1 MQNLKISN
9 SPVSNREGMEYTVS
23 ELVKDVRIAIDQNEV
38 GDQLINALDM
48 ETLTL
53 DQIITNKI
61 VDAVSSVEKSAP
73 IHLLDSGEPFAK
85 NLGWKQAVGIGMGYT
100 ILPDDFMRLLTFQMS
115 DWSRSVNEVI
125 TEDSPLYA
133 MQSSRY
139 SGIKGCPQKPV
150 CALVLYPVG
159 YVLEFYSCV
168 EGKNVFVKR
177 ARYLPYPSIQ
187 NDTIRICEKCYRSV
201 VYYLAGLVCSSYGGK
216 DQADLL
222 FGISK
227 DLLV

>member
-1 MQNLKISN
+1 
-9 SPVSNREGMEYTVS
+9 MEYKVS

-38 GDQLINALDM
+38 GEQLIDVSDM

-53 DQIITNKI
+53 DEIIANKI

-73 IHLLDSGEPFAK
+73 IHLLDTGEPFAK
-85 NLGWKQAVGIGMGYT
+85 NIGWKQAIGIGMGYT
-100 ILPDDFMRLLTFQMS
+100 ILPDNFMRLLTFQMS
-115 DWSRSVNEVI
+115 DWSRPVYEAI
-125 TEDSPLYA
+125 TEDSPMYA
-133 MQSSRY
+133 MQTSRY
-139 SGIKGCPQKPV
+139 PGIKGCPQRPV

-159 YVLEFYSCV
+159 RVLEFYSCI
-168 EGKNVFVKR
+168 EGKSVIVKR
-177 ARYLPYPSIQ
+177 ARYLPYPAII
-187 NDTIRICEKCYRSV
+187 NGKIDICEKCYRAV

-216 DQADLL
+216 DQAELL

>member
-1 MQNLKISN
+1 
-9 SPVSNREGMEYTVS
+9 MEYNVS

-53 DQIITNKI
+53 DQIITSKI

-125 TEDSPLYA
+125 TEDSPLYT

-139 SGIKGCPQKPV
+139 PGIKGGPQKPI
-150 CALVLYPVG
+150 CAFVLYPVG

-168 EGKNVFVKR
+168 MGKGVTVKR
-177 ARYLPYPSIQ
+177 ARYLPYPSIK
-187 NDTIRICEKCYRSV
+187 NETIEICEKCYRSV
-201 VYYLAGLVCSSYGGK
+201 VYYLAALVCSSYGSK
-216 DQADLL
+216 EQADLL
-222 FGISK
+222 FSISK
-227 DLLV
+227 DLLK

>member
-1 MQNLKISN
+1 
-9 SPVSNREGMEYTVS
+9 MEYNVS
-23 ELVKDVRIAIDQNEV
+23 ELVKDVRIAIEQNEV
-38 GDQLINALDM
+38 GDQLINVSDM

-53 DQIITNKI
+53 DQTIINKI

-73 IHLLDSGEPFAK
+73 VHLLDSGEPFAK

-115 DWSRSVNEVI
+115 DWGRPVNGVI

-133 MQSSRY
+133 MQASRY
-139 SGIKGCPQKPV
+139 PGVRGCPQKPV
-150 CALVLYPVG
+150 CALVLYPIG

-168 EGKNVFVKR
+168 EGKNVFVRR
-177 ARYLPYPSIQ
+177 ARYLPYPSLQ
-187 NDTIRICEKCYRSV
+187 GNTVKICEKCYRSV
-201 VYYLAGLVCSSYGGK
+201 VYYLAGLVCSSYGAK
-216 DQADLL
+216 EQADLF